1 MNALVQLEPGALGE
15 PLAPE
20 IERARRYVAAAQA
33 PATERAY
40 RIGWD
45 DFSAWCAFRRAEPL
59 PAHPAAVAM
68 YLSFLA
74 DRGLSAASIGQRAAA
89 IAHRHRKAGH
99 EAPRSPPRSSSSI
112 RSSAPVRRSSAYSFG
127 PGSAPF
133 YTLAATPS
141 WEGCAMSNFEFFYL
155 VVGPIAMLSI
165 GAVLFFGGRWLI
177 ELADRK
183 THRPAE

>member
-1 MNALVQLEPGALGE
+1 VIHNERIKLLASLLNGIASSAIVAGVVAPIAAAVVFEHPEFRPGA
-15 PLAPE
+15 
-20 IERARRYVAAAQA
+20 
-33 PATERAY
+33 
-40 RIGWD
+40 
-45 DFSAWCAFRRAEPL
+45 
-59 PAHPAAVAM
+59 
-68 YLSFLA
+68 
-74 DRGLSAASIGQRAAA
+74 A
-89 IAHRHRKAGH
+89 IF
-99 EAPRSPPRSSSSI
+99 
-112 RSSAPVRRSSAYSFG
+112 AYSFG

-133 YTLAATPS
+133 YTWAATPS